1 MDISA
6 VAIGC
11 VGLYYRVILLQQSDF
26 SWLLTQAGLIWSV
39 DAHTPLKRYEINKT
53 QYG

>member
-1 MDISA
+1 MPFKRHVKTLLMYISA

-26 SWLLTQAGLIWSV
+26 SWLLTQAGLIW
-39 DAHTPLKRYEINKT
+39 
-53 QYG
+53 